1 MSIPP
6 EIVDH
11 IIDLTDNHRAL
22 QACSLVAKSW
32 VGRSRVHLFRDV
44 VLFSNRRWQEV
55 MPVGETTPA
64 MYTRTL
70 TMGQSGTPQGKWI
83 NTDTLYPFLSHLRDF
98 RNVENLIL
106 DGWEPHGFSEGGLKK
121 YFGHFG
127 GRLRSLELGGQ
138 KMSPESFI
146 ILLGLFPNLEDL
158 LVKERVEGSEVTR
171 VPQVLPKLS
180 GCLTIRVHT
189 TSLFP
194 ALCRFTLR
202 FQAIW
207 LQEHQ
212 HDYQQLI
219 NACAETLVDFRA
231 MSLDYGKLSS
241 DASSCLFNPSQSI
254 WYARSPSGGA
264 KRSERLHLPR
274 TRWPTP
280 TTISPASCRAL
291 PPNTFSESPS
301 DS

>member
-1 MSIPP
+1 MPRMVLNQSTTSSSTTPMPLPP

-11 IIDLTDNHRAL
+11 IIDLTDNHRTL

-32 VGRSRVHLFRDV
+32 VCRSRVHLFRDV
-44 VLFSNRRWQEV
+44 VLFSHRRWQRA
-55 MPVGETTPA
+55 MPVGEISPA
-64 MYTRTL
+64 IYTRTL

-83 NTDTLYPFLSHLRDF
+83 NTDTLYTFLSHLRDF

-138 KMSPESFI
+138 RMSPESFV
-146 ILLGLFPNLEDL
+146 ILLGLMPNLEDL
-158 LVKERVEGSEVTR
+158 LVKERVEGSEATR
-171 VPQVLPKLS
+171 VPSVSPKLS
-180 GCLTIRVHT
+180 GRLTIRVHT

-194 ALCRFTLR
+194 TLCKFALR
-202 FQAIW
+202 FRVIC

-231 MSLDYGKLSS
+231 MSLDYGKIGFDTSS
-241 DASSCLFNPSQSI
+241 PLFNISQNT
-254 WYARSPSGGA
+254 WYARSPLGSA
-264 KRSERLHLPR
+264 KRSER
-274 TRWPTP
+274 
-280 TTISPASCRAL
+280 
-291 PPNTFSESPS
+291 
-301 DS
+301 